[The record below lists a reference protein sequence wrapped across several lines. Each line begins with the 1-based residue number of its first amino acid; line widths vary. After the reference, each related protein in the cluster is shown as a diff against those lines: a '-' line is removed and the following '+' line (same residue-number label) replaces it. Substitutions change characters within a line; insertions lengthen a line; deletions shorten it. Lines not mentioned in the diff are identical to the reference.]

1 MPKTFNKITPFNGG
15 KITVQF
21 NTETQEP
28 VSIQVYEDIGE
39 DPWMGTGFTA
49 KDLSDALADIPRN
62 RMLDVRVNSV
72 GGSVW
77 DGLAMKTLL
86 SEWKAGFNASIDGM
100 AASVASWF
108 IMDAK
113 EIRAP
118 KHAQMFIHP
127 AWGFVVGN
135 ADDMK
140 RCADQL
146 QKTSNQIADIYAKKS
161 GMSSSECMDLMN
173 KETLMTAEEAKEYG
187 FIDKLTDD
195 EPIKNFTDGQLANMR
210 SKLAILNSI
219 KTPAKEQGKTQN
231 EMNKEQMIALLNKWG
246 VSIPKDATD
255 EQLQL
260 LVESGKPKQKIE
272 IKFKNGKDGEHHN
285 DCKCGACF
293 EIEPENDETNNRL
306 ASLLNKAEQREKA
319 AVKLMVTNRVKACV
333 EADKIPVGQM
343 NDWIDDACNAAD
355 PDKVLNRLEAL
366 DSKPIGVPALSIEVG
381 ESTGVED
388 LNKAMD
394 KMLEPSKHLSKNRLA
409 GDDEDRKLVA
419 RNASNINRMLN
430 SLKKFNE
437 KGEMIGPI
445 RQMFDAWAS
454 SPRNANTMTADL
466 LRQTILSEIM
476 RAFKRRFASLSYFA
490 HTYQSVALEGTDY
503 VKVPYYPLDTTA
515 STEFKYSDGYV
526 ITPGSVTS
534 SKSILVGGKGD
545 GVASAGSFRKYK
557 GLAFNAYEV
566 RRQPWLNIAQLT
578 VMAGEQLAMDVRAEI
593 IGVNVKQANFG
604 NAIWTGAPG
613 GFDHTVVTQYL
624 QLAALNADWPEMMR
638 NCVLAS
644 AYYTALA
651 ADPGI
656 TPWMTIGSTDVLRKG
671 IIGGLYGFDEITY
684 DAKLPVANYI
694 RGGDG
699 TVTAGADPNL
709 AGYICYPS
717 AVLVATAP
725 IAPPPGVLKKLVSY
739 EQVVDDQTQLAFT
752 YKYFGIEKD
761 DADSE
766 IIECCGGSNVGETA
780 ALKRLTSS
788 GV

>member
-1 MPKTFNKITPFNGG
+1 MPNTFNKITPFNGG
-15 KITVQF
+15 KITVAF
-21 NTETQEP
+21 NKEDEQP
-28 VSIQVYEDIGE
+28 VTINIYEDIGE
-39 DPWMGTGFTA
+39 DPWSGNGFTA
-49 KDLSDALADIPRN
+49 KDLADTLADIPRN
-62 RMLDVRVNSV
+62 RKLDVRVNSV
-72 GGSVW
+72 GGLVW
-77 DGLAMKTLL
+77 DGLAIKTLFD
-86 SEWKAGFNASIDGM
+86 EWKAGFTMSIDGM
-100 AASVASWF
+100 AASVASW
-108 IMDAK
+108 MCMGAT

-118 KHAQMFIHP
+118 KHAQMFIHD
-127 AWGFVVGN
+127 AWGFTMGN
-135 ADDMK
+135 AQDMQETAK
-140 RCADQL
+140 QL
-146 QKTSNQIADIYAKKS
+146 DKTSQQIADIYARKS
-161 GMSSSECMDLMN
+161 GMSASECRDLMRKN
-173 KETLMTAEEAKEYG
+173 TLMTAEEAKEYG

-219 KTPAKEQGKTQN
+219 KTPADKQGKTQN
-231 EMNKEQMIALLNKWG
+231 EMNKEKMIALLNKWG
-246 VSIPKDATD
+246 VSILKDATD
-255 EQLQL
+255 DQLWE
-260 LVESGKPKQKIE
+260 LVQAGKPEAK
-272 IKFKNGKDGEHHN
+272 KD
-285 DCKCGACF
+285 
-293 EIEPENDETNNRL
+293 PENKKTEPKKEVEEDEEDDETNNRL

-333 EADKIPVGQM
+333 EADKIPAGQM

-388 LNKAMD
+388 LNKAID

-409 GDDEDRKLVA
+409 GDGEDRKLVA
-419 RNASNINRMLN
+419 RNASNINRMIN

-454 SPRNANTMTADL
+454 SPRNANTMSADL

-566 RRQPWLNIAQLT
+566 SRQPWLNIAQLT

-593 IGVNVKQANFG
+593 IGANVKQANFG

-684 DAKLPVANYI
+684 DAKLPVATYI